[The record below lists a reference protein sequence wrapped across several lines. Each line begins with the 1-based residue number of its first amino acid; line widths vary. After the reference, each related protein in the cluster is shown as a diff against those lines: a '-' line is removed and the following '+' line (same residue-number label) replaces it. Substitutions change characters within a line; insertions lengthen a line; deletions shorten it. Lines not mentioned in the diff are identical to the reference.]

1 MHIPTFTINMSPKS
15 DSRELALAAAKQ
27 IIRLACENRAS
38 HVGGALSVVDVLAV
52 LYHSVLNIDPANPD
66 DAHRDRI
73 FYSKGH
79 ACTALYAI
87 LYECGFYDETMLNSF
102 TKNGSYFTSH
112 VNHKVPGIELS
123 TGSLGHALNVAC
135 GSALA
140 GKRRNASWKV
150 YTIVSDGELDEGSN
164 WEAILFA
171 PHHQLDNL
179 TLIVDYNKIQSFG
192 NTQEV
197 LNLDPLAAKFRAF
210 GWHTEEID
218 GHDHTAILKM
228 LQQPVQQA
236 GKPKCIIAHTI
247 KGKGVP
253 FMEHQLAWHY
263 KSPSEAQLA
272 EAWEALENSYK

>member
-1 MHIPTFTINMSPKS
+1 MSLNS
-15 DSRELALAAAKQ
+15 DSRALALASARQ

-38 HVGGALSVVDVLAV
+38 HVGGALSVVDLLAV
-52 LYHSVLNIDPANPD
+52 LYRDVLNVNPENPEDPQ
-66 DAHRDRI
+66 RDRL

-79 ACTALYAI
+79 ACTALYAL
-87 LYECGFYDETMLNSF
+87 LYECGFYSEETLNSF
-102 TKNGSYFTSH
+102 TKNGSYLTSH

-135 GSALA
+135 GTALA
-140 GKRRNASWKV
+140 GKRKNASWRV

-164 WEAILFA
+164 WEGILFA
-171 PHHQLDNL
+171 PHHGLDNL

-192 NTQEV
+192 NTRDV
-197 LNLDPLAAKFRAF
+197 LNLDPLADKFRAF
-210 GWHTEEID
+210 GWQTLEIN
-218 GHDHTAILKM
+218 GHDHAAILQA
-228 LQQPVQQA
+228 LQSPVQKS